1 LAGCIIFPDV
11 AISCYTC
18 IIVCEVTQDLVR
30 AHIICTQSNVHRG
43 LLKIDL
49 LFESINSMQRGVVA
63 RERVRARGHTI
74 LLVSACVCARKGSE
88 ILESSARE
96 GLTKAISFPLPALFG
111 SSYTVML
118 SPKGEGMSRR
128 HIFFAASYTPNS
140 RSDFKPRITGA
151 SAMPAKGQNLTT
163 DFELYLGT
171 ILDQTKICT
180 KFQN

>member
-1 LAGCIIFPDV
+1 
-11 AISCYTC
+11 
-18 IIVCEVTQDLVR
+18 
-30 AHIICTQSNVHRG
+30 
-43 LLKIDL
+43 
-49 LFESINSMQRGVVA
+49 
-63 RERVRARGHTI
+63 
-74 LLVSACVCARKGSE
+74 
-88 ILESSARE
+88 
-96 GLTKAISFPLPALFG
+96 
-111 SSYTVML
+111 ML